1 MTVEEFAAKLDGRQY
16 GNEITEDEA
25 ILAENLDFLVVFGA
39 SDDLAELRGAIDG
52 ECDCFE
58 GGVLKRGEGR
68 SLPIKAVWCP
78 EGRDCSWAYE
88 TELPHAEFKIME
100 EGDVY
105 CYGVV
110 CALNGTP
117 KMYRC
122 PFCGKEK
129 LHIGVHDDEGNY
141 HGELGCAYESDP
153 WSGLSYGIHHDGW
166 GECLLCTDDTNGVA
180 GGMLFDTSCEAY
192 DAMAEL
198 VRFAEVDHSTDLLE
212 GTFLGEESN
221 TTTMKFKPVCERCGY
236 TLPSLSLRGNTSSG
250 YMREWHFQPFSCPRC
265 GRRIVTA
272 EIPRIKAGE
281 IDYTE

>member
-1 MTVEEFAAKLDGRQY
+1 MTVEEFAAKLNGRQY

-100 EGDVY
+100 EDEVY
-105 CYGVV
+105 CYGIV

-122 PFCGKEK
+122 PFCGEEK

-166 GECLLCTDDTNGVA
+166 GECLLCTDDTNGVM
-180 GGMLFDTSCEAY
+180 GGMLFDTSY

-198 VRFAEVDHSTDLLE
+198 VRFAAVDPSTDLLE
-212 GTFLGEESN
+212 GTFLGEESD

>member
-100 EGDVY
+100 EGEVY
-105 CYGVV
+105 CYGIV
-110 CALNGTP
+110 CALTGTA

-122 PFCGKEK
+122 PFCGEDK
-129 LHIGVHDDEGNY
+129 LHIRPVERLELRYPSRRLGRVPLM
-141 HGELGCAYESDP
+141 HGWCKRG
-153 WSGLSYGIHHDGW
+153 DGRYA
-166 GECLLCTDDTNGVA
+166 L
-180 GGMLFDTSCEAY
+180 
-192 DAMAEL
+192 
-198 VRFAEVDHSTDLLE
+198 
-212 GTFLGEESN
+212 
-221 TTTMKFKPVCERCGY
+221 
-236 TLPSLSLRGNTSSG
+236 
-250 YMREWHFQPFSCPRC
+250 
-265 GRRIVTA
+265 
-272 EIPRIKAGE
+272 
-281 IDYTE
+281 

>member
-1 MTVEEFAAKLDGRQY
+1 MTVEEFAAKLNGRQY
-16 GNEITEDEA
+16 GNEITKDEA
-25 ILAENLDFLVVFGA
+25 ILARNLDFLVVFGA

-88 TELPHAEFKIME
+88 TDLPHAEFKIME
-100 EGDVY
+100 EGEVY
-105 CYGVV
+105 CYGIV

-122 PFCGKEK
+122 PLCGEDK

-166 GECLLCTDDTNGVA
+166 GECLLCTDGANEVA
-180 GGMLFDTSCEAY
+180 GGILFDTPQEAH
-192 DAMAEL
+192 DAISKLTGGSEKEPSMTPPEIY
-198 VRFAEVDHSTDLLE
+198 FS
-212 GTFLGEESN
+212 ESD

-265 GRRIVTA
+265 RRRIVTA

>member
-1 MTVEEFAAKLDGRQY
+1 MTVEEFAARLDGRQY

-25 ILAENLDFLVVFGA
+25 ILAMNLDFLVVFGE

-68 SLPIKAVWCP
+68 LLPIKAAWCP
-78 EGRDCSWAYE
+78 DGRDCAWAYE
-88 TELPHAEFKIME
+88 TELPHAEFRVME
-100 EGDVY
+100 NTEVY
-105 CYGVV
+105 CYGIV
-110 CALNGTP
+110 CALNGSAT
-117 KMYRC
+117 MYKC
-122 PFCGKEK
+122 PFCGEDK

-166 GECLLCTDDTNGVA
+166 GECILCTDGVNETM
-180 GGMLFDTSCEAY
+180 GGILFDTPQEARDEISKLSCFSRE
-192 DAMAEL
+192 DIL
-198 VRFAEVDHSTDLLE
+198 VGSSEISFI
-212 GTFLGEESN
+212 ESD

-236 TLPSLSLRGNTSSG
+236 TPSSLSLHGNTSSG
-250 YMREWHFQPFSCPRC
+250 YMREWHFEPFSCPRC

-272 EIPRIKAGE
+272 ELPRIKAEE

>member
-1 MTVEEFAAKLDGRQY
+1 MTVEEFAAKLNGRQY

-25 ILAENLDFLVVFGA
+25 ILARNLDFLVVFGE

-58 GGVLKRGEGR
+58 GGVLKRGEGHT
-68 SLPIKAVWCP
+68 LPIKAVWCP
-78 EGRDCSWAYE
+78 DGRDCSWAYE
-88 TELPHAEFKIME
+88 TDLPHAEFKIME
-100 EGDVY
+100 EGEVY
-105 CYGVV
+105 CYGIV

-122 PFCGKEK
+122 PLCGEDK

-180 GGMLFDTSCEAY
+180 GGMLFDTPQKAHEAISKLTGGSEKEPS
-192 DAMAEL
+192 MAPPEIFFQ
-198 VRFAEVDHSTDLLE
+198 RIRYNDHEVQAS
-212 GTFLGEESN
+212 
-221 TTTMKFKPVCERCGY
+221 MR
-236 TLPSLSLRGNTSSG
+236 TLWIHALI
-250 YMREWHFQPFSCPRC
+250 
-265 GRRIVTA
+265 IVTSRKHVKGVHA
-272 EIPRIKAGE
+272 RVAFSAVFLPTVRKTNSHRR
-281 IDYTE
+281 DPPHKSRRN